1 MKKQSK
7 RNKWNS
13 ILLSL
18 VMIVFYCLPN
28 YSFAT
33 TLSDSANIEMTITNV
48 SVSGGKLQPGD
59 SFSLDVQVHV
69 SSVTN
74 LNGQRTFFTD
84 ANVSGSIDADSK
96 PYLNCLTSD
105 IVNGV
110 GVYEFTVSGLS
121 YSGSGNSVS
130 VSIQAETADANYT
143 ASTNSKEVEL
153 SVYSQEELSNS
164 LVVEKQDNILVKTGA
179 TQSIDVKVTNKGSFT
194 VKNAEVQLS
203 LNKQVEGLTVKS
215 DKKSLT
221 NVKSK
226 EVKNATFSIEVGK
239 DVKAGVYPAT
249 VTVLGNS
256 YSVNIQV
263 DSTVV
268 PSALEVSL
276 GTQEKFLPGVEKATT
291 IHVKNVGERDAKNIR
306 VEVVN
311 TENVAIMENSN
322 VKRLSI
328 VKANSSEVI
337 SMKVRINSDYKGDSV
352 ALPIKLTYLSSTGEE
367 EEDTQYIY
375 LYTNGGSTAASE
387 VVISNVISPTN
398 TFGVDQNFNIKFNI
412 SSKQGAENIQVSVE
426 GDEGIVPKSQNLF
439 FVNKLASGESKQ
451 FTVSFAATRAAVSSS
466 HPIKITVTYG
476 SGESPTTIN
485 QYGSVNISNPKKDQE
500 EEDKDEKQKG
510 KPKVI
515 IGEYEINP
523 TIVQAG
529 EEFVLRMGFLNTNS
543 KHTVH
548 NLKANI
554 LPVQQESS
562 NKSEDTGNVFT
573 PVDGSN
579 TIFISDLGTGEV
591 VTKELTMYTIPSA
604 VAKTYQITVQMAYED
619 EEGNEIE
626 ATETLGIPV
635 EQVTKIEVGDV
646 YVDQGMVGTETSFS
660 VTFYNRGRTNISN
673 MMVYIKG
680 DGFDVQE
687 NRTFIGNFEIGASE
701 VYEPTIVPNQ
711 AGALTGTLV
720 VEYED
725 PSGKAQVIEQ
735 AFDLQVEE
743 MIENM
748 GMNDI
753 VMDPSIMGG
762 EEEKPNT
769 SMTYVGIGVGVLIAI
784 IIVKIVLK
792 KRKEKKEERLLDEED

>member
-1 MKKQSK
+1 MKNQSK

-33 TLSDSANIEMTITNV
+33 TLPDNANIAMSITNV
-48 SVSGGKLQPGD
+48 NVSGGKLQPGD
-59 SFSLDVQVHV
+59 SFSLDVQVEV
-69 SSVTN
+69 SSLPN
-74 LNGQRTFFTD
+74 LNGQRIIFTD
-84 ANVSGSIDADSK
+84 ASVSGAIDASSK
-96 PYLNCLTSD
+96 PYLNCITSD
-105 IVNGV
+105 VINGV
-110 GVYEFTVSGLS
+110 GIYEFTVGGLS

-130 VSIQAETADANYT
+130 VSIQAEADNADYT

-179 TQSIDVKVTNKGSFT
+179 TQSIDVKVTNKGNFT
-194 VKNAEVQLS
+194 VKSAEVQLS
-203 LNKQVEGLTVKS
+203 LDKKVEGLTVKS

-328 VKANSSEVI
+328 IKANSSEAI
-337 SMKVRINSDYKGDSV
+337 SIKVRINSNYKGDSV

-375 LYTNGGSTAASE
+375 LYTNSSTTASE

-398 TFGVDQNFNIKFNI
+398 TFGVDQNFNIKFNV

-476 SGESPTTIN
+476 TGESPTTIN

-500 EEDKDEKQKG
+500 DEDKDEKQKG

-529 EEFVLRMGFLNTNS
+529 EEFVLTMGFLNTNS

-635 EQVTKIEVGDV
+635 EQVTKIEVGDI

-680 DGFDVQE
+680 EGFDVQE

-711 AGALTGTLV
+711 AGALKGTLV

-735 AFDLQVEE
+735 EFDLQVDE
-743 MIENM
+743 MVEDM
-748 GMNDI
+748 GMNNMG
-753 VMDPSIMGG
+753 MDPSIIEG
-762 EEEKPNT
+762 EGEKPNA

-784 IIVKIVLK
+784 VIVMIVLK

>member
-1 MKKQSK
+1 MKNQSK

-33 TLSDSANIEMTITNV
+33 TLPDNANIAMSITNV
-48 SVSGGKLQPGD
+48 NVSGGKLQPGD
-59 SFSLDVQVHV
+59 SFSLDVQVEV
-69 SSVTN
+69 SSVPN
-74 LNGQRTFFTD
+74 LNGQRIIFTD
-84 ANVSGSIDADSK
+84 ASVSGAIDASSK

-105 IVNGV
+105 VINGV
-110 GVYEFTVSGLS
+110 GIYEFTVGGLS

-130 VSIQAETADANYT
+130 VSIQAEADNADYT

-179 TQSIDVKVTNKGSFT
+179 TQSIDVKVTNKGNFT
-194 VKNAEVQLS
+194 VKSAEVQLS
-203 LNKQVEGLTVKS
+203 LDKKVEGLTVKS

-328 VKANSSEVI
+328 IKANSSEAI
-337 SMKVRINSDYKGDSV
+337 SIKVRINSNYKGDSV

-375 LYTNGGSTAASE
+375 LYTNSSTTASE

-398 TFGVDQNFNIKFNI
+398 TFGVDQNFNIKFNV

-476 SGESPTTIN
+476 TGESPTTIN

-500 EEDKDEKQKG
+500 DEDKDEKQKG

-529 EEFVLRMGFLNTNS
+529 EEFVLTMGFLNTNS

-579 TIFISDLGTGEV
+579 TIFISDLGTGEM

-646 YVDQGMVGTETSFS
+646 YVDQGMVGTETPFS

-711 AGALTGTLV
+711 AGALKGTLV
-720 VEYED
+720 VEYEE

-735 AFDLQVEE
+735 EFDFQVDE
-743 MIENM
+743 MIEDM
-748 GMNDI
+748 GMNDMG
-753 VMDPSIMGG
+753 MDPSLMEG
-762 EEEKPNT
+762 EGEKPNA

-784 IIVKIVLK
+784 VIVMIVLK